1 MTEVGIYKYLN
12 TCEPTLNGEKT
23 WVQSNKLHLLG
34 MLVAQSNMDGSSNG
48 NLVKQAMAVIWETI
62 IVNGFKVSQV
72 LMP

>member
-48 NLVKQAMAVIWETI
+48 NLVKQAMAVI
-62 IVNGFKVSQV
+62 
-72 LMP
+72 